1 MSKLISVSD
10 EIYANLSKYK
20 MNGRSFTE
28 VIRLFMES
36 KNQGDIMEFAGI
48 LKDDKDLDDFK
59 ATIQRDRRAAKS
71 RKAL

>member
-10 EIYANLSKYK
+10 DVYANLSKYK
-20 MNGRSFTE
+20 TNGRSFTE
-28 VIRLFMES
+28 VIREFMAS

-59 ATIQRDRRAAKS
+59 AAIQRDRRAAKS
-71 RKAL
+71 RKVF